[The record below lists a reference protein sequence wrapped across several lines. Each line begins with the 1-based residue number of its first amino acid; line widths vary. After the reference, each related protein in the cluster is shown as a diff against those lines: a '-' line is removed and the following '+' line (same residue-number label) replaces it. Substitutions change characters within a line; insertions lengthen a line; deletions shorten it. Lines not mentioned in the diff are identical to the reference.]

1 MYQENEEAQIYQHPT
16 LGTGWNSVTKLELYW
31 QAVWVKVS
39 LDGHGQV
46 GRGGKGFR
54 ALAAPGSK
62 QTTDRYAE
70 W

>member
-16 LGTGWNSVTKLELYW
+16 LEIGWNSLTELEMHW
-31 QAVWVKVS
+31 QAVCVKVS

-46 GRGGKGFR
+46 RRGGQRFR
-54 ALAAPGSK
+54 ALAAPRSK
-62 QTTDRYAE
+62 QTTDGYAE

>member
-16 LGTGWNSVTKLELYW
+16 LGTGRNSLTKLELYG
-31 QAVWVKVS
+31 QAVCVRVS

-46 GRGGKGFR
+46 RRGGKRFR

-62 QTTDRYAE
+62 KTTNRYAE